1 MGESPK
7 EDKMI
12 YLLGTYEHALVAFIG
27 VLFAFAATCIAIA
40 KLNGYLPKDMGRQYA
55 HDGALSA
62 GKPRGAGIIF
72 VLTFVVSALLFGKMN
87 KEIVIYLV
95 LIVIEMFTGFFD
107 DAAEKPWGEY
117 LKGILDLAVAVVV
130 AISYLHYN
138 SSEITIAITGT
149 TIVIP
154 PVVFAILTVI
164 LVWVSINVTN
174 CSDGVDGLSGTLTII
189 TLMSVFVLDNIL
201 KVNDSFNYCILLFAV
216 CLLGYLWYNATPSKL
231 LMGDAGSRA
240 MGIFIAIAVLKMHSP
255 FMYLLVAAVLIA
267 DGGLGL
273 ADDLADAQVYIIMGM
288 VVVADRVFAVGEVD
302 GVVVHHLDVAPVQD
316 ALVVVRDH
324 VLDPGL
330 LGVEVVAH
338 LLHVVGLVA
347 LGHDRPAVPFAGEAV
362 IDAAGEHGPGVHV
375 VLHVVGGQLHVLVL
389 HRRGAVV
396 VDEPV
401 AVGEVADH
409 GIRRIGEGRHL
420 ERALAQQ
427 GHGVG
432 LAQGVH
438 VSERIPARQGGGVG
452 EDDLF
457 LDAGPVDGPASTP
470 VASQLRIRIR
480 R

>member
-1 MGESPK
+1 M
-7 EDKMI
+7 
-12 YLLGTYEHALVAFIG
+12 
-27 VLFAFAATCIAIA
+27 
-40 KLNGYLPKDMGRQYA
+40 
-55 HDGALSA
+55 
-62 GKPRGAGIIF
+62 
-72 VLTFVVSALLFGKMN
+72 LTFVVSALLFGKMN
-87 KEIVIYLV
+87 KEIIIYLV

-138 SSEITIAITGT
+138 FSEITIAITGT

-273 ADDLADAQVYIIMGM
+273 VKVSLLRFLKIHILKNTITPI
-288 VVVADRVFAVGEVD
+288 
-302 GVVVHHLDVAPVQD
+302 H
-316 ALVVVRDH
+316 DH
-324 VLDPGL
+324 V
-330 LGVEVVAH
+330 
-338 LLHVVGLVA
+338 
-347 LGHDRPAVPFAGEAV
+347 RKR
-362 IDAAGEHGPGVHV
+362 
-375 VLHVVGGQLHVLVL
+375 VGGPMPRWYFVLL
-389 HRRGAVV
+389 SFR
-396 VDEPV
+396 
-401 AVGEVADH
+401 
-409 GIRRIGEGRHL
+409 L
-420 ERALAQQ
+420 
-427 GHGVG
+427 
-432 LAQGVH
+432 
-438 VSERIPARQGGGVG
+438 
-452 EDDLF
+452 
-457 LDAGPVDGPASTP
+457 
-470 VASQLRIRIR
+470 
-480 R
+480 

>member
-1 MGESPK
+1 
-7 EDKMI
+7 MI

-27 VLFAFAATCIAIA
+27 VLFAFAVTCIAIA

-87 KEIVIYLV
+87 KEIIIYLV

-154 PVVFAILTVI
+154 PVVFAI
-164 LVWVSINVTN
+164 
-174 CSDGVDGLSGTLTII
+174 
-189 TLMSVFVLDNIL
+189 LDNIL

-273 ADDLADAQVYIIMGM
+273 VKVSLLRFLKIHILKNTITPIHDHVRKKGGWSNAQVVFRFAIIQI
-288 VVVADRVFAVGEVD
+288 VISLAAIY
-302 GVVVHHLDVAPVQD
+302 
-316 ALVVVRDH
+316 LVM
-324 VLDPGL
+324 
-330 LGVEVVAH
+330 
-338 LLHVVGLVA
+338 
-347 LGHDRPAVPFAGEAV
+347 
-362 IDAAGEHGPGVHV
+362 I
-375 VLHVVGGQLHVLVL
+375 
-389 HRRGAVV
+389 
-396 VDEPV
+396 
-401 AVGEVADH
+401 
-409 GIRRIGEGRHL
+409 
-420 ERALAQQ
+420 
-427 GHGVG
+427 
-432 LAQGVH
+432 
-438 VSERIPARQGGGVG
+438 
-452 EDDLF
+452 
-457 LDAGPVDGPASTP
+457 
-470 VASQLRIRIR
+470 
-480 R
+480 